1 MFLLINK
8 NPNVL
13 VIYTMPKFEKTIIVI
28 FDGELKHLSNFKYK
42 SLEIIWVTVS
52 KKFIINFANF
62 LKSKLKFL

>member
-8 NPNVL
+8 NPNV
-13 VIYTMPKFEKTIIVI
+13 IITYTMPKFEKTIIVI

-52 KKFIINFANF
+52 KKIISIF
-62 LKSKLKFL
+62 